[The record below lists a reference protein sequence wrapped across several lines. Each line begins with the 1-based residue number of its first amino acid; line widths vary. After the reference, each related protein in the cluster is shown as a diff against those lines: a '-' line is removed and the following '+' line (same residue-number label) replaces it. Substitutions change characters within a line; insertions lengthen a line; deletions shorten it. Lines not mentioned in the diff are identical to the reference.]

1 MLRRTIMRRAY
12 NNGEWDKARQ
22 LAFRLESHPKEQQLA
37 RSIILRSYWNQNDI
51 EKFVEFNQMW
61 GNMFP
66 ELEQKAQFFLSKQ
79 TQERPSVY
87 HPRISKLHESQP
99 SPDSIVLHWNPNAL
113 EKNFIQEG
121 TRVWMIHPHGW
132 VFWDMPEGY
141 LLDST
146 HPDLLRLTCEILL
159 SPWERST
166 KAEMEKSR
174 PLGRHPS
181 LAFSAGTDSTAA
193 AIVMPEQTILGY
205 HRRCFESLLDHRNAD
220 TMLAHMVQSKQKTV
234 VDVSSNHEILR
245 TYHHKQIGFSTDFAS
260 ATALILL
267 ADHLDIG
274 AIGFGTPLDNTWL
287 AKGRKFRDFA
297 ATPYYEYWTQRF
309 LDAGIELLF
318 PIASFSEAGA
328 MLICEKVGMLPFLNS
343 CLRGNGSEGCG
354 KCWKCFHKNGP
365 FGRQFD
371 IKALE
376 IQSFLQRRPLPT
388 ATHALWAIQKMNL
401 QHELPDL
408 EHLLKQDF
416 SWWTGFYPPAFEILQ
431 ARWRDEIQ
439 SKINELLAPMD
450 MPYSIENINHFDE

>member
-61 GNMFP
+61 GNVFP
-66 ELEQKAQFFLSKQ
+66 ELEQKAQFLLSKQ
-79 TQERPSVY
+79 NQEKPSVY
-87 HPRISKLHESQP
+87 HPRISKLHKSQP

-121 TRVWMIHPHGW
+121 TKVWMVHPHGW
-132 VFWDMPEGY
+132 VYWDVPKDY
-141 LLDST
+141 CLDST

-166 KAEMEKSR
+166 KGNLDQTR
-174 PLGRHPS
+174 PLGTNPA

-193 AIVMPEQTILGY
+193 AIVMPEHTILGY
-205 HRRCFESLLDHRNAD
+205 HRRSFESILDHRNAD
-220 TMLAHMVQSKQKTV
+220 TMLEHMARSKGRTV
-234 VDVSSNHEILR
+234 VDVPSNHELLR

-297 ATPYYEYWTQRF
+297 ATSYYAYWTQRF
-309 LDAGIELLF
+309 LDVGIELLF

-328 MLICEKVGMLPFLNS
+328 MLICEKDGMLPFLNS

-365 FGRQFD
+365 FGRPFD
-371 IKALE
+371 VKARE

-408 EHLLKQDF
+408 QHLLDHDYE
-416 SWWTGFYPPAFEILQ
+416 WWTGYYSPAFEILQ
-431 ARWRDEIQ
+431 PRWRETIQ
-439 SKINELLAPMD
+439 SKITHFLSPMKE
-450 MPYSIENINHFDE
+450 PYSIEHVNHFDE